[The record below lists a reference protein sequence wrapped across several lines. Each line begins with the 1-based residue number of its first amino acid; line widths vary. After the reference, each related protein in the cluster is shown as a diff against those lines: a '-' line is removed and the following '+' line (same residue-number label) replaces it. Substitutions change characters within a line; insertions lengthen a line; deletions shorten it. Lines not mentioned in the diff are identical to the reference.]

1 MIRKALRRLLRG
13 RSRSPV
19 RGERGFTIA
28 EVIVAMFILV
38 VGVLAMIGT
47 SAAVNKL
54 ITRGRRTTLATQL
67 AEQVLDSLRRVA
79 NSNLVACTGLAS
91 NTTGYSRQA
100 VNVSW
105 TVGNLTLVSGSISE
119 RQVQAI
125 LTYVTAGRRNAIV
138 DTVTTVIKC
147 DI

>member
-1 MIRKALRRLLRG
+1 MILRMLRRLLRG
-13 RSRSPV
+13 RPGGPMC
-19 RGERGFTIA
+19 GERGFTIA

-79 NSNLVACTGLAS
+79 NANLVACTGLTS

-100 VNVSW
+100 VTVAW
-105 TVGNLTLVSGSISE
+105 TVGPLVNNSGQISQ
-119 RQVQAI
+119 RQVQAM
-125 LTYVTAGRRNAIV
+125 LTYVTSGRTTAIV

>member
-1 MIRKALRRLLRG
+1 MIRKALRRLVHWRVKLLTRN
-13 RSRSPV
+13 
-19 RGERGFTIA
+19 EAGFTIA

-47 SAAVNKL
+47 SAAVNRL
-54 ITRGRRTTLATQL
+54 IVRGRRTTLATQL

-79 NSNLVACTGLAS
+79 NANLVACTGLAS
-91 NTTGYSRQA
+91 NATGYTRQA
-100 VNVSW
+100 VNVKW
-105 TVGNLTLVSGSISE
+105 TVGALTANGNVSE
-119 RQVQAI
+119 RQIQAI
-125 LTYVTAGRRNAIV
+125 LTYVTSGRTNAIV

>member
-1 MIRKALRRLLRG
+1 MMRKALRQVLRW
-13 RSRSPV
+13 RVKLVTRN
-19 RGERGFTIA
+19 EAGFTIA

-47 SAAVNKL
+47 SAAVNRL
-54 ITRGRRTTLATQL
+54 IVRGRRTTLATQL

-79 NSNLVACTGLAS
+79 NANLVACTGLTA
-91 NTTGYSRQA
+91 NATGYTRQA
-100 VNVSW
+100 VNVKW
-105 TVGNLTLVSGSISE
+105 TVGALTANGNVSE
-119 RQVQAI
+119 RQIQAI
-125 LTYVTAGRRNAIV
+125 LTYVTSGRSNAIV